1 MSVSP
6 PGDISAPERYSPLAE
21 LIKTRLREF
30 FREPGMVFW
39 VFALP
44 VLMAVGLGLAFH
56 TREPELP
63 RIAIVNQGPMGLSQ
77 ALTTATNLNA
87 TLTNEAEA
95 RRGLRRAKFDLVVDL
110 GGALPVLTRDPAQAR
125 SALAQIRTED
135 ALQRAAGRQDTLQF
149 KVKSVLAPGNRY
161 MDFLLPGLIGLNVM
175 GSSLWSVGFNLV
187 VARKRKLLRRYAVTP
202 MLRWQFLTS
211 YFCARS
217 VFLIAEMSVLL
228 VVGALF
234 FGTILQGSLLA
245 FALLAAA
252 GAASFASI
260 SLFVG
265 SRLDNTEVANGWV
278 SAVQLPMWI
287 LSGVFFSYERFPEWL
302 HGPIQLLP
310 LTALNDALRAI
321 FNEGAGLLAVG
332 PQLAVLLAWG
342 AAGFIFAL
350 KRFRW
355 G

>member
-1 MSVSP
+1 MSLPSTDSTSP
-6 PGDISAPERYSPLAE
+6 PERYSPLAE
-21 LIKTRLREF
+21 LVKTRLREF

-39 VFALP
+39 VFGLP

-63 RIAIVNQGPMGLSQ
+63 RIAVINHGPVELSQ
-77 ALTTATNLNA
+77 ALISASALTATV
-87 TLTNEAEA
+87 TNESDA
-95 RRGLRRAKFDLVVDL
+95 RRGLRRAKYDLVVEL
-110 GGALPVLTRDPAQAR
+110 GGTHPVLSLDPAQER
-125 SALAQIRTED
+125 SALAQVRAEH
-135 ALQRAAGRQDTLQF
+135 ALQRAAGREDKLQF
-149 KVKSVLAPGNRY
+149 TVNTVLAPGNRY

-175 GSSLWSVGFNLV
+175 GSSMWSVGFNLV

-202 MLRWQFLTS
+202 MLRWQFLMS

-217 VFLIAEMSVLL
+217 VFLVAEMSILL
-228 VVGALF
+228 IVGALL
-234 FGTILQGSLLA
+234 FGTVVQGSLFA
-245 FALLAAA
+245 FAVLATC

-310 LTALNDALRAI
+310 LTALNDGLRAI

-332 PQLAVLLAWG
+332 PQLAVLLIWG
-342 AAGFIFAL
+342 AAGFAFAL